1 MKELYKKLLGEV
13 EKEYE
18 LNQNRTRNSRVLII
32 DGLNTFIRSWT
43 TNPTMND
50 NGDHTG
56 GVVGSLKSIGF
67 AIRQFN
73 PTRVIVTFDGKGGS
87 TKRKQIFEG
96 YKADR
101 GKNRFR
107 VNRQYPEMMTQED
120 EQVSMKRQ
128 FVWLADILD
137 YLPITTMIYDGIEA
151 DDLIGYV
158 SKHILKKDEE
168 CVIVSTDKDF
178 LQLVDDKTIVYSPT
192 KKKTYTKQEV
202 FNEYGLYPE
211 NLLLFRT
218 LDGDNSD
225 NIPGVKGCGLKTVLK
240 RFPEIS
246 EDRYIEFDELFQ
258 LCEARKAESKIYN
271 DILNQKDIIM
281 RNKDLMQLADPNIS
295 GSEKMKILDRFNEPN
310 KQLDKMDF
318 LRVGLKYKIL
328 QNWNDIND
336 WLKSTFGAIVVK

>member
-13 EKEYE
+13 EKEHE
-18 LNQNRTRNSRVLII
+18 INQNRTRNSRVLII

-43 TNPTMND
+43 TNPTMNE

-128 FVWLADILD
+128 FIWLADVLD
-137 YLPITTMIYDGIEA
+137 YLPITAMIYDGIEA
-151 DDLIGYV
+151 DDTIGYIA
-158 SKHILKKDEE
+158 KHILKEDDE

-178 LQLVDDKTIVYSPT
+178 LQLVDEKITVYSPT
-192 KKKTYTKQEV
+192 KKKTYNRIEV
-202 FNEYGLYPE
+202 FNEYGLYPQ

-240 RFPEIS
+240 RFPELT
-246 EDRYIEFDELFQ
+246 EDRLVDFDELFTI
-258 LCEARKAESKIYN
+258 CDERKATSKIYS
-271 DILNQKDIIM
+271 DILAQKDTVL
-281 RNKDLMQLADPNIS
+281 RNNELMQLSDPNIS

-310 KQLDKMDF
+310 KAFDKMDF
-318 LRVGLKYKIL
+318 LKVGMKYKIL

-336 WLKSTFGAIVVK
+336 WLKSTFGNIIIK